1 MSNKLIPIGSY
12 DYKGLCKSFLAQDRN
27 NAKTAGDRMSY
38 FGTNLY
44 SYSST
49 LARISDTLPS
59 ILYIDKHISTY
70 SATSRKHANFL
81 TLAADYNW
89 NIFIIDLDLP
99 VANNLS
105 EYWTEVEYLITRYR
119 RARTLKPRIKQQIH
133 TLIHTTK
140 HFAKLHKLDQTIP
153 DSIMRQLFVYQLL
166 N

>member
-70 SATSRKHANFL
+70 SPTSRKHANFL